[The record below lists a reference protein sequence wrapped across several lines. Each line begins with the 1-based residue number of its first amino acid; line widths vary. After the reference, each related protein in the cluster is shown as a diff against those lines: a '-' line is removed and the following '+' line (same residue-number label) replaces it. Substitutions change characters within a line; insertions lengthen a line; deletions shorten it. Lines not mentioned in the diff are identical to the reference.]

1 MPYANQ
7 HNAPQLNRAVEQ
19 LVAGKPVIFPT
30 DTVYGL
36 GVSVRDCKTPACLY
50 EIKNRKQ
57 KKPIAWLVGSLTD
70 LSHYGC
76 KVPDYACALA
86 KKFWPGSLTLVVNA
100 SSNVPAAY
108 VSAIGTIGLRMPAN
122 SVALDLIK
130 ALGCPIATTSANI
143 SGCASTNMFDAL
155 DKNLLAKVSV
165 ALRGGISEAKSGVAS
180 TVVSCTGNT
189 PVVLRQGQVNIF
201 ADGSNV

>member
-7 HNAPQLNRAVEQ
+7 HNANSLNRAVEQ

-36 GVSVRDCKTPACLY
+36 GISVRDCKTPACLY
-50 EIKNRKQ
+50 DIKNRKQ
-57 KKPIAWLVGSLTD
+57 NKPIAWLVGSLTD

-86 KKFWPGSLTLVVNA
+86 KKFWPGSLTLVVKA

-108 VSAIGTIGLRMPAN
+108 VSSAGTIGLRMPAN
-122 SVALDLIK
+122 SVPLDLIK

-143 SGCASTNMFDAL
+143 SGCASTNTFDAL

-165 ALRGGISEAKSGVAS
+165 VLRGSIREAKSGVAS